1 MGEMLFLRG
10 YETSNVFALLS
21 STNTYTLIQMPSCFF
36 FTCILTLVTQPFSL
50 QSMVSGMPEPDAPAK
65 ADGALWMSVG
75 GVRLA
80 KNCRISSSVYDKEN
94 TNDEMRS
101 KSQSQL
107 ADSYQSFQLQYVL

>member
-1 MGEMLFLRG
+1 
-10 YETSNVFALLS
+10 
-21 STNTYTLIQMPSCFF
+21 MPSSFFF

-65 ADGALWMSVG
+65 GDGALWMSVG

-80 KNCRISSSVYDKEN
+80 KNCMISSSVYEKEN
-94 TNDEMRS
+94 GNDEIRN

-107 ADSYQSFQLQYVL
+107 ADSYQSFQLQCAL